1 MAQERSMKL
10 SRMLKRF
17 LPYFGKYKHLL
28 ILDLLA
34 AALTTVCELV
44 LPLIVRNITNSAAS
58 TDPAMALAFVKALG
72 DPQKYAEELAALD
85 KRTKRVQQ
93 RQKEAKAHEKNVRFG
108 KK

>member
-10 SRMLKRF
+10 SHMLKRF

-44 LPLIVRNITNSAAS
+44 LPLIVRRVTNGATSA
-58 TDPAMALAFVKALG
+58 DPAMALSTGLIIRVGLLYILLRIMDG
-72 DPQKYAEELAALD
+72 AA
-85 KRTKRVQQ
+85 
-93 RQKEAKAHEKNVRFG
+93 N
-108 KK
+108 